1 MWKQVG
7 DRLWKLSWE
16 TFLRFALVL
25 SYDIGSAQA
34 FAREFLEGIVHMAH
48 FVVIGAGQAGSS
60 LVAKLRSEGFDGAIT
75 LIGEEPVPPYQ
86 RPPLSK
92 AYLLGDM
99 AIERL
104 FLRPESYYAD
114 QNIALKMGQ
123 AVTEIDPFKREIH
136 LGDEVITYDQLALT
150 TGSRANT
157 LPAAIGG
164 ALDGVFTVRT
174 LADVDV
180 MAPNFSRGKR
190 ALIVGGGYIGLEA
203 AAVARKMGVEV
214 TVVEMAERILQRVA
228 APETSNYFRALHQS
242 HGVRIIEGVGLTR
255 LNGEGHVGGATLTD
269 GTELDVDFVI
279 AGVGI
284 APNVAL
290 AELAGLTIENGIAV
304 DAQGATSDPNI
315 WSAGDCAS
323 FELRGARRRLESV
336 QNAIDQAEA
345 VAQNMMGAGKTYTP
359 KPWFWSDQ
367 YDVKLQI
374 AGLNIGYD
382 SIVAR
387 RDLNSPAVS
396 FWYYEGDTLLA
407 VDAMN
412 DPRNYMIG
420 KRLIEAGK
428 SPEKSVIVNPDTD
441 MKALLKA

>member
-1 MWKQVG
+1 
-7 DRLWKLSWE
+7 
-16 TFLRFALVL
+16 
-25 SYDIGSAQA
+25 
-34 FAREFLEGIVHMAH
+34 MAH
-48 FVVIGAGQAGSS
+48 FVVIGAGQAGAS
-60 LVAKLRSEGFDGAIT
+60 LVAKLRSSGFDGQIT

-99 AIERL
+99 ALERL
-104 FLRPESYYAD
+104 FLRPESYYAEQD
-114 QNIALKMGQ
+114 ITLKMG
-123 AVTEIDPFKREIH
+123 ARVTGIDAAKREVH
-136 LGDEVITYDQLALT
+136 LGDEVISYDQLALT
-150 TGSRANT
+150 TGSSART
-157 LPAAIGG
+157 LPASIGG
-164 ALDGVFTVRT
+164 ALEGVYTVRT
-174 LADVDV
+174 LADVDA
-180 MAPNFSRGKR
+180 MAGEFATGKR

-203 AAVARKMGVEV
+203 AAVARKLGVEV
-214 TVVEMAERILQRVA
+214 TLVEMAERILQRVA
-228 APETSNYFRALHQS
+228 APETSDYFRALHQS
-242 HGVRIIEGVGLTR
+242 HGVHIIEGVGLDRLTGDTR
-255 LNGEGHVGGATLTD
+255 VSGAKLAD

-279 AGVGI
+279 VGVGI
-284 APNVAL
+284 APGITL
-290 AELAGLTIENGIAV
+290 AEAAGLSIDNGIAV
-304 DAQGATSDPNI
+304 DVQGRTSDPNI

-323 FELRGARRRLESV
+323 FELRGAVRRLESV

-345 VAQNMMGAGKTYTP
+345 VAENMMGAGKNYTP

-382 SIVAR
+382 HIVER
-387 RDLNSPAVS
+387 RDPNGSAVS
-396 FWYYEGDTLLA
+396 FWYYQGETLLA

-428 SPEKSVIVNPDTD
+428 SPAPEVIANLESD